1 MIAAIFW
8 ALILLAVIIATGIAE
23 ITHCLDC
30 LIVALTEKE
39 PRA

>member
-8 ALILLAVIIATGIAE
+8 ALILLAVIIATGVVAIVDRLE
-23 ITHCLDC
+23 R